1 MQVCSNMVHAQRN
14 SSIKF
19 GVDLTCFGKISRY
32 LRWVWLSGELS
43 SASTTKNLS

>member
-19 GVDLTCFGKISRY
+19 GVDLTCFGKNIQIFTLGLVEWRVVICIY
-32 LRWVWLSGELS
+32 Y
-43 SASTTKNLS
+43 